1 MSLSEY
7 GDKKKKKKKNPEK
20 ANRIIGCVL
29 FISLVA
35 RGKI

>member
-7 GDKKKKKKKNPEK
+7 GDKKKKKNPEK